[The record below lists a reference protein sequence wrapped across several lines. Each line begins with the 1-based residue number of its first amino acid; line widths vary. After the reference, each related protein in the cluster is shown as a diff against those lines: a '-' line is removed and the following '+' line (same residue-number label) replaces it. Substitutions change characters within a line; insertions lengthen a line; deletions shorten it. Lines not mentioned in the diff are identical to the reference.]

1 MAASKDQV
9 EELCPHITLT
19 DVGKYSLA
27 QLCVYILSNIN
38 ETQSDV
44 VWSQSYISKIVE
56 DLGLPL
62 SVATSFHLMLDE
74 TEGSEDDK
82 NIELLVNTLKDEAS
96 LSEDISLLGQE
107 LIRLSIKQGG
117 YDARARV
124 LIYIFACKL
133 GTREEE
139 IESYEDDL
147 ADRLNVLI
155 EQDTEV
161 HEEADKRKSYRKKK
175 KAFMIGLGV
184 VAGGAIIGLTG
195 GLAAPV
201 VAASAGALIGGG
213 GATFL
218 ASSAGIAFITS
229 VFGATGAGL
238 TGYKMS
244 RRVGMTEEF
253 SFLHLSDCMHRLHVT
268 ICVSGWLMES
278 GTVEFITQWSAL
290 SPSLE
295 AYSLVWE
302 SKFLLELGSAIRD
315 IITTNVLGTA
325 ATEALKYTVLQ
336 GIMAAIAWPV
346 TLLSAAYLIDNP
358 WSVCASRAKEVGKEL
373 ARVLLL
379 RNQGKR
385 PVNLVGFS
393 LGARVIYYCLEE
405 LSAHADS
412 GGIVQNVIVLGAP
425 VSGNADKWQRL
436 TDVVAGTIFNGFC
449 RKDWFLRFI
458 YRASSLRASI
468 AGLCEIPWKSKK
480 MINLDLTEII
490 NGHMDYSDPE
500 NLRIIFEMIGV
511 RTNSNKRRL
520 SIDSKED
527 STYCFVDHM
536 PEKQTD
542 TASNTPVAEDI
553 T

>member
-1 MAASKDQV
+1 MAASKDQL
-9 EELCPHITLT
+9 EELCLHIPLT
-19 DVGKYSLA
+19 DVGKYSVA
-27 QLCVYILSNIN
+27 QLCVYILSNVN

-44 VWSQSYISKIVE
+44 VWSQSYISKLVE

-62 SVATSFHLMLDE
+62 SVATSLSLMLDE
-74 TEGSEDDK
+74 TQGSEDDK
-82 NIELLVNTLKDEAS
+82 NIELLVNTLKDETRY
-96 LSEDISLLGQE
+96 SEDITLLGQE

-124 LIYIFACKL
+124 LIYIFASKL
-133 GTREEE
+133 GTRERQ
-139 IESYEDDL
+139 IALYEDGL
-147 ADRLNVLI
+147 ADRLNVLL
-155 EQDTEV
+155 EQDTEA

-253 SFLHLSDCMHRLHVT
+253 SFLNLSDRVHRLHLT
-268 ICVSGWLMES
+268 ICVSGWLTEN
-278 GTVEFITQWSAL
+278 GTEEFISQWSAL
-290 SPSLE
+290 SSSLE

-315 IITTNVLGTA
+315 IIATNMLGTA
-325 ATEALKYTVLQ
+325 AAEALKYTVLQ
-336 GIMAAIAWPV
+336 GIVAAIAWPV
-346 TLLSAAYLIDNP
+346 TLLNAASLIDNP
-358 WSVCASRAKEVGKEL
+358 WSVCASRAKEVGREL
-373 ARVLLL
+373 ARVLLS

-385 PVNLVGFS
+385 PVNLIGFS

-412 GGIVQNVIVLGAP
+412 GGIIQNVVVLGAP
-425 VSGNADKWQRL
+425 VSGNANEWQRL

-449 RKDWFLRFI
+449 RRDWFLRFI
-458 YRASSLRASI
+458 YRASSMRASI
-468 AGLCEIPWKSKK
+468 AGLCEISWKSKK

-511 RTNSNKRRL
+511 RTNNCESLLSSDSNQ
-520 SIDSKED
+520 E
-527 STYCFVDHM
+527 STYRFGDHAL
-536 PEKQTD
+536 EKQIND
-542 TASNTPVAEDI
+542 ASNTVLTEDI